1 MRKILNNLWS
11 QRTNNVWLFLELIVV
26 CFVAWTQLDPIIVR
40 LYYRSLPSGIDG
52 ERMGQ
57 HPVHATIRDS
67 GRQYDAG
74 GNQ

>member
-40 LYYRSLPSGIDG
+40 
-52 ERMGQ
+52 
-57 HPVHATIRDS
+57 
-67 GRQYDAG
+67 QYDAG